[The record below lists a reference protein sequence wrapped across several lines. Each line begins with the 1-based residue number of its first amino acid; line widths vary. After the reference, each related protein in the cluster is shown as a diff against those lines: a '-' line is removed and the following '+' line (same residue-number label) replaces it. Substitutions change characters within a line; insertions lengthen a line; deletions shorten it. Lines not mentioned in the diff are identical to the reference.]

1 MSFFDR
7 HQRAV
12 MLGCVPVVLAMAF
25 TALAPSEGANIG
37 GGILTLLA
45 IPVGLLIYLAVRPR
59 GADRRPLRHPRD
71 W

>member
-1 MSFFDR
+1 MSFDR

-12 MLGCVPVVLAMAF
+12 MLGAVPVVLAVAF
-25 TALAPSEGANIG
+25 TVFAPSEGANIG
-37 GGILTLLA
+37 GGILTLFA
-45 IPVGLLIYLAVRPR
+45 IPVGYLIYLVFRPR